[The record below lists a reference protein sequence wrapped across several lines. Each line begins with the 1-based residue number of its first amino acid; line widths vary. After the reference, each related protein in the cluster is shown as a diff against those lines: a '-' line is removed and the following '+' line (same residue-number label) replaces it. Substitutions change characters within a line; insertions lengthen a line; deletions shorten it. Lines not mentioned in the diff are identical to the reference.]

1 MEEQGSMKKNQ
12 TFLRV
17 NPAWNRM
24 GQRYLSARFRKRFDA
39 LFGKQGFVLQF
50 IPPRSLLHQRG
61 VNPEIYPFGVWD
73 VCKRLPRSGFLHP
86 RVVWSLA
93 DTEGRPSLPGPDTL
107 RLVRTALFLQRN
119 DRVEEI
125 EETIDKS
132 IQAVKRA
139 GAEKNE
145 AAMRA
150 MLRRYSSAYG
160 TRQWTHKVS
169 MRRKGRK
176 ERELRTV

>member
-1 MEEQGSMKKNQ
+1 MKRDQ

-17 NPAWNRM
+17 NPAWNALGR
-24 GQRYLSARFRKRFDA
+24 RYLSARFRKRFDA

-50 IPPRSLLHQRG
+50 MPPRSLLHLRG
-61 VNPEIYPFGVWD
+61 VNPDVYPLGVWD

-93 DTEGRPSLPGPDTL
+93 DTEGRPSPPGSDTL

-119 DRVEEI
+119 DRVEKI
-125 EETIDKS
+125 EETIDNS
-132 IQAVKRA
+132 IQRIKRA
-139 GAEKNE
+139 GAEENE

-150 MLRRYSSAYG
+150 MLRRYCSAYG

-169 MRRKGRK
+169 MRRRGRK
-176 ERELRTV
+176 EKELRVV

>member
-1 MEEQGSMKKNQ
+1 MKKE
-12 TFLRV
+12 TFLKV
-17 NPAWNRM
+17 NAAWNALGR
-24 GQRYLSARFRKRFDA
+24 RYLSARFRKRFEA
-39 LFGKQGFVLQF
+39 LFGKLGFVLQF
-50 IPPRSLLHQRG
+50 IPPRSLLHPRG
-61 VNPEIYPFGVWD
+61 VNPEIYPLGVWD
-73 VCKRLPRSGFLHP
+73 VCKRLTRSRFLHP

-93 DTEGRPSLPGPDTL
+93 DTEGRPSPPGPDTL
-107 RLVRTALFLQRN
+107 RLIRTALFLQRN

-132 IQAVKRA
+132 IRQIKRA

-150 MLRRYSSAYG
+150 MLKRYSSAYG

-169 MRRKGRK
+169 MKRKGKREK
-176 ERELRTV
+176 ELRILN